1 MSRQQ
6 MLIKLKIKKELCGLG
21 LCKEKLKAHSILQ
34 SLKAAKKS
42 AEEAGAHQRWIQ
54 KKLEKTSSLS
64 E

>member
-34 SLKAAKKS
+34 SLKAAEKS
-42 AEEAGAHQRWIQ
+42 AEEAGAPRDGFKRNLRRQVH
-54 KKLEKTSSLS
+54 
-64 E
+64 